1 METAVIAL
9 IGTLFGGVA
18 LKIIEH
24 ILNRGKHKEDLA
36 TSMRKELREEL
47 ASVKQELR
55 DESKESEE
63 WKSKYWELKAE
74 LLMVNHKTN
83 KAVQVID
90 NNHPEEHLGEEL
102 EGLEFPGGRVLNTE

>member
-24 ILNRGKHKEDLA
+24 ILSRGKRQEDLA

-47 ASVKQELR
+47 AAVKQELR
-55 DESKESEE
+55 EESKESEE

-74 LLMVNHKTN
+74 LLIVNHKTN
-83 KAVQVID
+83 RAVEVVNDQ
-90 NNHPEEHLGEEL
+90 HPESGLGESL
-102 EGLEFPGGRVLNTE
+102 EGLEHPGR